1 MLPDYYIG
9 FQMRLTAMAD
19 AFHNKNNCVTRLIK
33 RAEFDQSD
41 TSIMD
46 INYTFGQKITNL

>member
-19 AFHNKNNCVTRLIK
+19 AFHNKK
-33 RAEFDQSD
+33 AEFDQSD